1 MISTNEHAVTVLI
14 SRQVK
19 PGCETEFEH
28 VMEQIISAATS
39 FKGYLGAQLVRPGEE
54 QGVNDTLYHVV
65 LAFDS
70 EFNLKIWQDSP
81 ARSLGLAAAAPFIE
95 GQALVRQVSG
105 LAHWFQPPRGPTQVP
120 PPRWK
125 IAVVTWLGIFPTVYL
140 LFFLLGDML
149 APWSLLTRIMF
160 LTVLVVGLMTWVV
173 APQLTRLLKPWLYSS
188 SKG

>member
-70 EFNLKIWQDSP
+70 EFNLKI
-81 ARSLGLAAAAPFIE
+81 
-95 GQALVRQVSG
+95 
-105 LAHWFQPPRGPTQVP
+105 
-120 PPRWK
+120 
-125 IAVVTWLGIFPTVYL
+125 
-140 LFFLLGDML
+140 
-149 APWSLLTRIMF
+149 
-160 LTVLVVGLMTWVV
+160 
-173 APQLTRLLKPWLYSS
+173 
-188 SKG
+188 